1 VCLVQRIEAPEAEGD
16 AEDSGEGDEALLDG
30 ATEATPWAVLGL
42 EEGSPWDAV
51 ERARRA
57 LLQQYHPD
65 RLGHVPPLVRQ
76 LAERE
81 FKRVS
86 EAYDALKTQR

>member
-1 VCLVQRIEAPEAEGD
+1 MASTQAEADTA
-16 AEDSGEGDEALLDG
+16 A
-30 ATEATPWAVLGL
+30 EATPWSVLGL

-51 ERARRA
+51 ERARRT

-65 RLGHVPPLVRQ
+65 RLGHVPPLVHQ

-86 EAYDALKTQR
+86 EAYEALKSQR